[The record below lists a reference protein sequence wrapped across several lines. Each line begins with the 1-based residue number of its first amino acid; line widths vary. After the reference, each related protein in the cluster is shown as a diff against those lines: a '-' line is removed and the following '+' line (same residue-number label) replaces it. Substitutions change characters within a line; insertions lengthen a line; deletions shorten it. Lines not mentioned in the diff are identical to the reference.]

1 MLTAID
7 CAPHRPPRPPRS
19 ALADA
24 LTQRYAGFAGW
35 LRANEF
41 RVTSADVAAS
51 MEVAQ
56 RMGQLDS
63 DVLRWSLRAL
73 LCSRAEEWRRFDELF
88 DAYFL
93 APNRRRL
100 VETRVSG
107 AGPLAHDDD
116 SAEADAGPRD
126 TSEGTPLKLA
136 NQRGG
141 GAPDGEGSTADEGA
155 TSHASLA
162 HADFRHLHERDEL
175 FAIDAAI
182 RRFAQRLRGIETRRE
197 RRASTG
203 HAIDLRWT
211 IRRSVSRGGLPVELG
226 WRRRQRRRPRIV
238 LLLDV
243 SRSMSLYSF
252 FYLRLARVL
261 GAHVPDVH
269 TFMFHTRL
277 TGIGDALRDP
287 DPWRSQE
294 RLQLLSQGWAGGT
307 RIGDSLTEFNRRHA
321 ARLLHARTAVVI
333 VSDGYDAGDAAQ
345 LGDAL
350 AAIRRRCH
358 SVVWLNPLADSPG
371 FTPASAG
378 MRAALPH
385 LDLLAGGRDL
395 ASVERIFPQVLA
407 RLQ

>member
-1 MLTAID
+1 MLSAID
-7 CAPHRPPRPPRS
+7 GAPLRPPPT

-24 LTQRYAGFAGW
+24 LAERYAGFAGW

-51 MEVAQ
+51 MDVAR

-73 LCSRAEEWRRFDELF
+73 LCSRAEEWRRFDDLF
-88 DAYFL
+88 DAYFR
-93 APNRRRL
+93 APNRTRL
-100 VETRVSG
+100 VETRVGG

-116 SAEADAGPRD
+116 SDNDAAPRD

-136 NQRGG
+136 GRDARGG
-141 GAPDGEGSTADEGA
+141 GAPGDGGTTADEGA
-155 TSHASLA
+155 TARASLA

-182 RRFAQRLRGIETRRE
+182 RRFALRLRGIETRRE
-197 RRASTG
+197 RRAQTG
-203 HAIDLRWT
+203 RAIDLRWT

-238 LLLDV
+238 MLLDV

-252 FYLRLARVL
+252 FHLRLARVL
-261 GAHVPDVH
+261 GAHLPDVH
-269 TFMFHTRL
+269 PFMFHTRL
-277 TGIGDALRDP
+277 VGIGDALRDP

-294 RLQLLSQGWAGGT
+294 RLQLLSHGWAGGT
-307 RIGDSLTEFNRRHA
+307 RIGECLAEFNRRHA

-333 VSDGYDAGDAAQ
+333 VSDGYDAGDTTL

-350 AAIRRRCH
+350 AVIRRRCH
-358 SVVWLNPLADSPG
+358 SVVWLNPLVDRPG
-371 FTPASAG
+371 FAPVSAG

>member
-1 MLTAID
+1 MLSAID
-7 CAPHRPPRPPRS
+7 GAARRAPHLTLAE
-19 ALADA
+19 ALAE
-24 LTQRYAGFAGW
+24 RYAGFANW

-41 RVTSADVAAS
+41 RVTSADVTAS
-51 MEVAQ
+51 MDVAR

-63 DVLRWSLRAL
+63 DLLRWSLRAL
-73 LCSRAEEWRRFDELF
+73 LCSRAQEWQRFDELF
-88 DAYFL
+88 DAYFR
-93 APNRRRL
+93 APNRQRL
-100 VETRVSG
+100 METRAGG
-107 AGPLAHDDD
+107 AGPLVAPDNDD
-116 SAEADAGPRD
+116 EAAAAPRD
-126 TSEGTPLKLA
+126 TSEGTPLKIA
-136 NQRGG
+136 GHKG
-141 GAPDGEGSTADEGA
+141 DGAPDANGTTADEGA
-155 TSHASLA
+155 TARASLV

-182 RRFAQRLRGIETRRE
+182 RRFAQRLRGIEMRRE
-197 RRASTG
+197 RCAQTG
-203 HAIDLRWT
+203 RAIDLRST
-211 IRRSVSRGGLPVELG
+211 IRRSVARGGLPFELT

-252 FYLRLARVL
+252 FYLRLARAL

-277 TGIGDALRDP
+277 VGIGDALRDP

-307 RIGDSLTEFNRRHA
+307 RIGECLVEFNRRHA
-321 ARLLHARTAVVI
+321 TRLLHARTAVVI
-333 VSDGYDAGDAAQ
+333 VSDGYDAGDAAL

-350 AAIRRRCH
+350 ATIHRRCH
-358 SVVWLNPLADSPG
+358 SVVWLNPLADRPG
-371 FTPASAG
+371 FAPVSAG

-395 ASVERIFPQVLA
+395 ASVERVFPQVLA